1 MYRESIFT
9 KKIFPGSPKT
19 EDSLCPDFRSLEK
32 LQREDIFMGFWEALG
47 GAIARGGMDEKTYE
61 RYQKMNN
68 SELVRRARQGDVNAL
83 KTLKL
88 KIKDDEEIK
97 QMLKRGY

>member
-1 MYRESIFT
+1 M
-9 KKIFPGSPKT
+9 
-19 EDSLCPDFRSLEK
+19 
-32 LQREDIFMGFWEALG
+32 QREDIFMGFWEALG
-47 GAIARGGMDEKTYE
+47 GAIARGGMDENTYK

-68 SELVRRARQGDVNAL
+68 SELVCRARQGDVNAL

>member
-1 MYRESIFT
+1 
-9 KKIFPGSPKT
+9 
-19 EDSLCPDFRSLEK
+19 
-32 LQREDIFMGFWEALG
+32 
-47 GAIARGGMDEKTYE
+47 
-61 RYQKMNN
+61 MNN

-88 KIKDDEEIK
+88 KIKNDEEIK